1 MTLVFLITF
10 IVQEGLTLD
19 NESEGHLML
28 KLIDD
33 AVVIFFTLEYV
44 TRFSCSPNKKRF
56 LKNLMNTIDL
66 LAIIPAY
73 IQLFL
78 EQISD
83 VALLG
88 MAGKLVRLL
97 RILRTVRIFKLI
109 RHVTGLQA
117 LMNTVYEAYKE
128 LRLLLLLV
136 GLAEL
141 TFTVLIFYAE
151 KETPKATKNIFK
163 YDLDDTWS
171 LADCLWFC
179 MMTLT
184 TVGNNRKY
192 PSSIFG
198 QLVGA
203 VCALVGVFIVSLPI
217 PIVVHSFARCYKNQ
231 IWRNEVSRRRSEIV
245 DQIRRR
251 NLVAKLLADAVKSI
265 AGWMKPPTVTERSAA
280 TTKENC

>member
-1 MTLVFLITF
+1 MSLALVFLIIF
-10 IVQEGLTLD
+10 ILQESLTLD
-19 NESEGHLML
+19 NESKGHLML

-33 AVVIFFTLEYV
+33 AIVIFFTLEYV

-56 LKNLMNTIDL
+56 FKNIMNMIDL
-66 LAIIPAY
+66 LAIIPFY
-73 IQLFL
+73 IQLL
-78 EQISD
+78 LDQISD
-83 VALLG
+83 VAVLG
-88 MAGKLVRLL
+88 MAGKTVRLL
-97 RILRTVRIFKLI
+97 RVLRPIRIFKLV

-151 KETPKATKNIFK
+151 KQTPKATKNIFN
-163 YDLDDTWS
+163 YDKDDTWS

-192 PSSIFG
+192 PSSLFG

-203 VCALVGVFIVSLPI
+203 LCALVGVFIVSLPI
-217 PIVVHSFARCYKNQ
+217 PIVDVSYTHLTLPTNR
-231 IWRNEVSRRRSEIV
+231 EV
-245 DQIRRR
+245 
-251 NLVAKLLADAVKSI
+251 
-265 AGWMKPPTVTERSAA
+265 
-280 TTKENC
+280 